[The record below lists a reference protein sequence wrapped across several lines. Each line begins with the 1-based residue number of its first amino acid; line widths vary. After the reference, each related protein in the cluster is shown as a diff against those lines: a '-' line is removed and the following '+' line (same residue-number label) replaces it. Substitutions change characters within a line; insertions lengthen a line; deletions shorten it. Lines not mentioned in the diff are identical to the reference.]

1 MPILWQSHGYFLI
14 RIHTRWDRLSR
25 VQAQIAE
32 IAVGKTGAEP
42 FVGDK
47 DSDRSV
53 ARLVF
58 YPKPVSAGAEA

>member
-1 MPILWQSHGYFLI
+1 M
-14 RIHTRWDRLSR
+14 DRVSR

-32 IAVGKTGAEP
+32 IALGNTGAEP

-47 DSDRSV
+47 DGDRSV

-58 YPKPVSAGAEA
+58 DPKPVSAGAEA

>member
-1 MPILWQSHGYFLI
+1 VPVFVAIPWRVYDSDPYPV
-14 RIHTRWDRLSR
+14 DRVSR
-25 VQAQIAE
+25 VQAG
-32 IAVGKTGAEP
+32 IAVGNTGAEP

>member
-1 MPILWQSHGYFLI
+1 V
-14 RIHTRWDRLSR
+14 DR

-32 IAVGKTGAEP
+32 IAVGNIGAEP

-58 YPKPVSAGAEA
+58 DPKPVSAGAEA

>member
-1 MPILWQSHGYFLI
+1 MPVFVAIPWRVYDSDPYPV
-14 RIHTRWDRLSR
+14 DRVSR
-25 VQAQIAE
+25 VQAQIAG
-32 IAVGKTGAEP
+32 IAVGNTGAEP

>member
-1 MPILWQSHGYFLI
+1 MAIPGLLFDSDSYPA
-14 RIHTRWDRLSR
+14 DRLSR
-25 VQAQIAE
+25 VQAQIAG
-32 IAVGKTGAEP
+32 IAVGNTGAEP

-53 ARLVF
+53 ALLVFF